1 MPTTSHDPSS
11 KPVKQNRAP
20 GVQTGEPSRDE
31 AKSAK
36 QSQSKEAQR
45 ETAAKPD
52 KERSDW
58 EGMSPKPEQGEDDVA
73 APGQLPETD

>member
-1 MPTTSHDPSS
+1 MPSPNPD
-11 KPVKQNRAP
+11 
-20 GVQTGEPSRDE
+20 
-31 AKSAK
+31 SAK
-36 QSQSKEAQR
+36 RAKQTRTPDIQPEEGTREGTKDGQR

-58 EGMSPKPEQGEDDVA
+58 EGMAPKPEQGEDDVA

>member
-11 KPVKQNRAP
+11 KPLKQNRAA
-20 GVQTGEPSRDE
+20 GVQAGEPSREE
-31 AKSAK
+31 AKTRK
-36 QSQSKEAQR
+36 KSKEAQR

-58 EGMSPKPEQGEDDVA
+58 EGMTPKPEQGEDDVA